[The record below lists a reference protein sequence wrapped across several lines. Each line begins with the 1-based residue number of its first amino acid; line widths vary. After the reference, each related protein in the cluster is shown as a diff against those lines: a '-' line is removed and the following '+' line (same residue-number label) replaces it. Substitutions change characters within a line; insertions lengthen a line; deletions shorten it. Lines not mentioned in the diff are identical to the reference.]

1 MRELQIHQMR
11 MYKAARAYAFSRT
24 ERITEITQRYEGENE
39 KARDMR
45 NSISFTFSHKSESGT
60 PYTVKELYAENFA
73 CGENST
79 R

>member
-1 MRELQIHQMR
+1 MRELQMNQMR

-45 NSISFTFSHKSESGT
+45 NSISYTFSHKSESGT